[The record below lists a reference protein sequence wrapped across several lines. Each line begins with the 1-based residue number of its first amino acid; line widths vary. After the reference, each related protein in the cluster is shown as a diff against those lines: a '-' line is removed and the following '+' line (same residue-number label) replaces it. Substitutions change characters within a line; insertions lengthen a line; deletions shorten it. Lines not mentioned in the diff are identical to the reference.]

1 MHAAKTLWMVVTLA
15 VVGAAALALPYATR
29 GQNSPVA
36 HKGPDFVSFPQVAAN
51 IVAGEKLRTTL
62 VNTGTDTVQAVVS
75 VFDRDGNVVK
85 EETVTV
91 APGAMQTSE
100 ISCVSPSTTASSLTI
115 STPGA
120 CPGAGTAPQATDGS
134 TPLRTEVAFRK
145 KGEQQLEFLVVK
157 LQDVIVTS
165 AVVCDTS
172 GPTPTSCGG
181 AGGTTG
187 PTSLVRLGPASL
199 EGLPTNHNETL
210 VRDAAPME

>member
-1 MHAAKTLWMVVTLA
+1 MLSRSTLWMVVTLA

-145 KGEQQLEFLVVK
+145 KGQQEFFVVTIK
-157 LQDVIVTS
+157 EVLISS

-172 GPTPTSCGG
+172 GPTPTSCRG

>member
-1 MHAAKTLWMVVTLA
+1 MRGGQIMHAGKTLWMVVTLA

-36 HKGPDFVSFPQVAAN
+36 TGNKGPDFVSFPQAAAN
-51 IVAGEKLRTTL
+51 IVVGLKLRTTL
-62 VNTGTDTVQAVVS
+62 VNTGTDPVQAVVS
-75 VFDRDGNVVK
+75 VFDSNGDVVQQ
-85 EETVTV
+85 ETVTV
-91 APGAMQTSE
+91 APGAMQSSEVSCLAPTRGTSNLATVPPDP
-100 ISCVSPSTTASSLTI
+100 CA
-115 STPGA
+115 
-120 CPGAGTAPQATDGS
+120 TAPKADDGS

-145 KGEQQLEFLVVK
+145 AGKPQQEFLVVK

-172 GPTPTSCGG
+172 GPAPASCTG

-187 PTSLVRLGPASL
+187 PTSLAKLAG
-199 EGLPTNHNETL
+199 NHNETL

>member
-1 MHAAKTLWMVVTLA
+1 MHAGKTLWMVVTLA

-36 HKGPDFVSFPQVAAN
+36 TGNKGPDFVSFPQVAAN
-51 IVAGEKLRTTL
+51 IVAGLKIRTTL
-62 VNTGTDTVQAVVS
+62 VNTGDEPVQAVVS
-75 VFDRDGNVVK
+75 VFDSNGNMVK

-100 ISCVSPSTTASSLTI
+100 ISCAAPPSITPSLATEP
-115 STPGA
+115 PGP
-120 CPGAGTAPQATDGS
+120 CPGAGTAPTAADGS
-134 TPLRTEVAFRK
+134 TRLRTEVKFFKNAVNGVHFK
-145 KGEQQLEFLVVK
+145 E
-157 LQDVIVTS
+157 VTIMS

-187 PTSLVRLGPASL
+187 PTSLARLAA
-199 EGLPTNHNETL
+199 NHNETL
-210 VRDAAPME
+210 VRDAASAE